1 MGNHWTVQRL
11 GEIKKSI
18 YPDIIF
24 LMETKNPNAFVL
36 DKLKHLGYEYY
47 DLVPP
52 VGHGAG
58 GLALFWKQ
66 EIKLEVIEANANLID
81 TQVEVEGKRF
91 FASFIYGDTDQHQR
105 RSLWDY
111 LISISEARDAPWF
124 ITGDCNDI
132 LSNEEKK
139 RGTQRPEGSFTDL
152 RTFYAQ
158 GDLFDIPHS
167 GDPLSWR
174 GQRGDHLVRCRL
186 DRAAANSTW
195 AELFPTAR
203 CVYMAYERSDHKPLL
218 TVFEPCK
225 RKRRGIF
232 RYDRRLKEYP
242 EVSELI
248 KITWEAARS
257 CSVSE
262 KIALVRGA
270 ISRWNKTKQAN
281 SRIVIEHK
289 KVELEKAQTSSAND
303 LEVIHKI
310 SSELKAAYKSEEE
323 YWRQRSRLLWLKL
336 GYRNS
341 GFFHATTKN
350 RKRVNDFS
358 VIEDAEGKPVYKEE
372 KIAKVIV
379 QYFNDLFT
387 STPSERE
394 EIIKLAL
401 QPRITD
407 EENGKLIQIPSP
419 EEIRSAVFFI
429 HPDKAPGPDGFSAG
443 FFHSNWDAIR
453 GDIVSEIQEFFTSGK
468 LPAKINETFVRLIPK
483 KGSRQMVA
491 DYRPIALCNVYYK
504 IVSKILT
511 KRLQPL
517 LPSIISEN

>member
-1 MGNHWTVQRL
+1 
-11 GEIKKSI
+11 
-18 YPDIIF
+18 
-24 LMETKNPNAFVL
+24 
-36 DKLKHLGYEYY
+36 
-47 DLVPP
+47 
-52 VGHGAG
+52 
-58 GLALFWKQ
+58 
-66 EIKLEVIEANANLID
+66 
-81 TQVEVEGKRF
+81 
-91 FASFIYGDTDQHQR
+91 
-105 RSLWDY
+105 
-111 LISISEARDAPWF
+111 
-124 ITGDCNDI
+124 
-132 LSNEEKK
+132 
-139 RGTQRPEGSFTDL
+139 
-152 RTFYAQ
+152 
-158 GDLFDIPHS
+158 
-167 GDPLSWR
+167 
-174 GQRGDHLVRCRL
+174 
-186 DRAAANSTW
+186 
-195 AELFPTAR
+195 
-203 CVYMAYERSDHKPLL
+203 MAYEGSDHKPLL

-262 KIALVRGA
+262 KITLVRGA

-303 LEVIHKI
+303 LELIHKI

-323 YWRQRSRLLWLKL
+323 YWRQRSRLLWLRL
-336 GYRNS
+336 GDRNS

-372 KIAKVIV
+372 QIAKVIV

-407 EENGKLIQIPSP
+407 
-419 EEIRSAVFFI
+419 
-429 HPDKAPGPDGFSAG
+429 
-443 FFHSNWDAIR
+443 
-453 GDIVSEIQEFFTSGK
+453 
-468 LPAKINETFVRLIPK
+468 
-483 KGSRQMVA
+483 
-491 DYRPIALCNVYYK
+491 
-504 IVSKILT
+504 
-511 KRLQPL
+511 
-517 LPSIISEN
+517 